1 MFPEL
6 FLGSKGEGVVGV
18 GSSLGGGL
26 YEIEVEVSCQGIEEE
41 ELCSVGCEE
50 DLSALLVTFGGVL
63 PKVPSETPRG
73 TEGSGVEG
81 FFFSFYLSGKLFQSL
96 L

>member
-50 DLSALLVTFGGVL
+50 EGF

-73 TEGSGVEG
+73 IEGSGAEG
-81 FFFSFYLSGKLFQSL
+81 CFSIYFIYQYYF
-96 L
+96 